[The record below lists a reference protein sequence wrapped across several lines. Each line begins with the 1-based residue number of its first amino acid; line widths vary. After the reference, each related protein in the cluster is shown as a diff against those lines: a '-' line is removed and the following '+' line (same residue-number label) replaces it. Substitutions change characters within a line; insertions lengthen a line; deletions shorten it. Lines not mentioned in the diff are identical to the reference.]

1 MGVIDGFES
10 KGMTPDFY
18 ALEPTQSPM
27 LSTGKGGS
35 HAVDGIALGFVPPFL
50 EMERIKE
57 VRTIDQEE
65 GFQMCRRLAQEEG
78 ILAGGSTGLNVVAAL
93 ALAKELGPGKRV
105 VTIGCDNG
113 IKYLGGHIFK

>member
-1 MGVIDGFES
+1 
-10 KGMTPDFY
+10 
-18 ALEPTQSPM
+18 
-27 LSTGKGGS
+27 
-35 HAVDGIALGFVPPFL
+35 
-50 EMERIKE
+50 MERIKE